1 MENVKDLLDEASSF
15 TSFDVFVRKFKV
27 KTNYLEYYKVVSTL
41 ERYKKKLCSPINGN
55 DQTQDAT
62 KTLLSHTK
70 LCKKAYQRLIE
81 KKASTPLKS
90 QGKWLAEDSIRNET
104 VNWESTYSLP
114 FWCTKETKLREFQ
127 FKLLHRRIAT
137 NDFLYKIG
145 IKQSDSCTFCG
156 ETTENLV
163 HLFWSCKYS
172 NAFWKDCYQWI
183 MQNTSKVE
191 KFNLS
196 GALLFGLI
204 NDAKDLLLHHLLLIA
219 RHYIYTCKERDTRP
233 NVQMYIQIVQRTV
246 EIERQIAK
254 DRNSLDT

>member
-1 MENVKDLLDEASSF
+1 MQLKLS
-15 TSFDVFVRKFKV
+15 
-27 KTNYLEYYKVVSTL
+27 YLTQNSA
-41 ERYKKKLCSPINGN
+41 KKLIS
-55 DQTQDAT
+55 ASL
-62 KTLLSHTK
+62 K
-70 LCKKAYQRLIE
+70 R
-81 KKASTPLKS
+81 KASTPLKS
-90 QGKWLAEDSIRNET
+90 QGKWLAEDSIRNKT
-104 VNWESTYSLP
+104 VNWESTYSLS
-114 FWCTKETKLREFQ
+114 FWSTRETKLREFQ

-156 ETTENLV
+156 EATENLV

-204 NDAKDLLLHHLLLIA
+204 NDAKDLLLIA
-219 RHYIYTCKERDTRP
+219 RHYIYTYKQRDTRP
-233 NVQMYIQIVQRTV
+233 NVQTPIQTVQRTV

-254 DRNSLDT
+254 DHNSLDTLKRKWSRLKTSPL